1 MAKVTE
7 SEIKDALVAVDK
19 ARRQANEHLLRAKR
33 AERARIRSATE
44 KLLIPYWKQ
53 SGLDVAAFRQIQEQ
67 AQAELRRIAGLE
79 KQRIIGDSAS
89 VAARLR
95 HSENSLSK
103 TVNSFRTAGGNLAPN
118 FVPPVFDVVWT
129 PSMIMSTS
137 GLELDQSH
145 IEPQN
150 NWAKVKGQWSSG
162 ANESL
167 QFVFM
172 WTNPSDR
179 YSLVNVGSFLTLNG
193 CCQVGADGGF
203 GGIFPGSTT
212 TLHLYAVLDILEF
225 WNQPTTE
232 FVSSPTEILNFQ
244 VNGGGWFGSVGAIET
259 QSVGLSTGDIRFNM
273 LLVPPNGAAAF
284 VVTLRADVTIDDSGS
299 AEVDFS
305 SGNFEVRCPFVAIP
319 ILS

>member
-1 MAKVTE
+1 
-7 SEIKDALVAVDK
+7 
-19 ARRQANEHLLRAKR
+19 
-33 AERARIRSATE
+33 
-44 KLLIPYWKQ
+44 
-53 SGLDVAAFRQIQEQ
+53 
-67 AQAELRRIAGLE
+67 
-79 KQRIIGDSAS
+79 
-89 VAARLR
+89 
-95 HSENSLSK
+95 LSK

-150 NWAKVKGQWSSG
+150 NWAKVKGQWSAG
-162 ANESL
+162 VNENL

-179 YSLVNVGSFLTLNG
+179 FSLVNVGSFLTLNG
-193 CCQVGADGGF
+193 SCRIGADGGF
-203 GGIFPGSTT
+203 AGIFPGSTT
-212 TLHLYAVLDILEF
+212 TLHLFAVLDILEF

-232 FVSSPTEILNFQ
+232 VVSPSTEILNLQ

-259 QSVGLSTGDIRFNM
+259 QGVSGSFGDIRFNM
-273 LLVPPNGAAAF
+273 LLVPPNGTAAF
-284 VVTLRADVTIDDSGS
+284 VVNLNVDVTIDDSGS
-299 AEVDFS
+299 AEIDFS
-305 SGNFEVRCPFVAIP
+305 SGSFEIRCPFVAIA